1 MNSKSLRPLFREFR
15 QEDLF
20 NYIVKNNKNLVPFF
34 VGKV

>member
-1 MNSKSLRPLFREFR
+1 MNGKSLRPLFGEFR

-20 NYIVKNNKNLVPFF
+20 NYTVENNKNLVPFF